1 MFSFSSSSRQSFVLC
16 HLVITPSTTP
26 GNFPKWAIQ
35 YVFKIKVRI
44 PYAKQITHTRT
55 PPPPPPL
62 KVKWLS
68 PKCLKMLATSPCQH
82 VSFLVKCEDNVRL
95 GQHEMILIANYTYP
109 KIKVHIPLFVTI
121 EEDLF

>member
-1 MFSFSSSSRQSFVLC
+1 
-16 HLVITPSTTP
+16 
-26 GNFPKWAIQ
+26 
-35 YVFKIKVRI
+35 
-44 PYAKQITHTRT
+44 
-55 PPPPPPL
+55 
-62 KVKWLS
+62 
-68 PKCLKMLATSPCQH
+68 MLATSPCQH

>member
-1 MFSFSSSSRQSFVLC
+1 MSLKLRQGFLTQNKS
-16 HLVITPSTTP
+16 P
-26 GNFPKWAIQ
+26 
-35 YVFKIKVRI
+35 I
-44 PYAKQITHTRT
+44 PAH
-55 PPPPPPL
+55 PPPPPL

-109 KIKVHIPLFVTI
+109 KINVPILLFVTI